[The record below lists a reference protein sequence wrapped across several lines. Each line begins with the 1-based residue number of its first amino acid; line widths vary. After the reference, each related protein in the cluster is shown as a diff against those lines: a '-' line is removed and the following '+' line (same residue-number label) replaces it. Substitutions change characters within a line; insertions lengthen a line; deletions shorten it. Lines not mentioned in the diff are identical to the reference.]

1 MTNNTLNVHCASHL
15 SSPKSVLLSMCG
27 TRSSGLPFFTKRRT
41 LQVNKVLWSNPC
53 TPDSIKPNAWFI
65 ANWSCQELCLHSARA
80 TELAFCVSC
89 IESVAEHAGKPISC
103 DGQYPAMAHILRWP
117 ISAYSCTVSCS
128 SCSIL
133 EALESHELS
142 QRLSE
147 RRLLCRLLDNCNR
160 QSFIMSLHH
169 SVQQATFL
177 Q

>member
-1 MTNNTLNVHCASHL
+1 MFTAHRIFPVPNPYFSACAARDLADYLFSL
-15 SSPKSVLLSMCG
+15 SDGRCRW
-27 TRSSGLPFFTKRRT
+27 TRIRSS
-41 LQVNKVLWSNPC
+41 
-53 TPDSIKPNAWFI
+53 WFDQ
-65 ANWSCQELCLHSARA
+65 ARCMVSRKLVRSSQELCLHSACA

-89 IESVAEHAGKPISC
+89 IESLAANAGKPISC
-103 DGQYPAMAHILRWP
+103 DGQYPVMAHARG
-117 ISAYSCTVSCS
+117 SCTVSCS

-142 QRLSE
+142 QRLSQ